1 MPYPHILAAVAGAIW
16 AVRPTTL
23 GAITATLR
31 AHLDSPRSDSPVAAA
46 SPAPG
51 YVVVNGVA
59 LIPVWGIIG
68 QHLSIM
74 EMACGGYDLDTL
86 GQDVATA
93 LADPAVQCLALD
105 FNSPGGTTTGI
116 PEAAAMLRAAG
127 QVKPLV
133 AYTDSMCCSAAYW
146 LASACGQ
153 IAATP
158 SAELGSIG
166 VYCAL
171 VDESAAW
178 ANEGLKLE
186 LMKAGTFKAAGI
198 AGLPLSDTDRA
209 QIQSRVDSLY
219 EMFAQDVNAL
229 RPQVARASMQGQG
242 FLGAEAHTAGLVD
255 GIVSGR
261 AEFLARVSAGLAA
274 TLYARN

>member
-1 MPYPHILAAVAGAIW
+1 MRYPHILAAVAGSIW

-31 AHLDSPRSDSPVAAA
+31 AHLESPRADLPAESAPA
-46 SPAPG
+46 APG
-51 YVVVNGVA
+51 YEIRDGVA

-68 QHLSIM
+68 QHLSLM

-86 GQDVATA
+86 GAQVAAA

-105 FNSPGGTTTGI
+105 FNSPGGVTTGI

-127 QVKPLV
+127 QIKHVV
-133 AYTDSMCCSAAYW
+133 AFTDSMCCSAAYW
-146 LASACGQ
+146 LAASCSQ
-153 IAATP
+153 IACTP

-171 VDESAAW
+171 VDESGAW

-229 RPQVARASMQGQG
+229 RPQVSRDTMQGQG
-242 FLGAEAHTAGLVD
+242 FLGAEALTAGLVD
-255 GIVSGR
+255 GVVSGR
-261 AEFLARVSAGLAA
+261 AEFLARIQAAKAA